1 MKRSE
6 IAAQLEKGGAFILG
20 EYRVTKGDVVN
31 YRDKA
36 TGKAASFSQRI
47 HVVESGET
55 VVHVQDRV
63 EDGVDPRKL
72 PAPFSKGQ
80 TAIVPSSNVQISEDG
95 AHMFKFGP
103 GVSLDAIVRAI
114 NQVGA
119 APSDLISIL
128 QALKQAGALHA
139 ELVVI

>member
-55 VVHVQDRV
+55 VVHVQARV

-80 TAIVPSSNVQISEDG
+80 KVLLAVETLERVQG
-95 AHMFKFGP
+95 F
-103 GVSLDAIVRAI
+103 LRATGNLLPI
-114 NQVGA
+114 EG
-119 APSDLISIL
+119 
-128 QALKQAGALHA
+128 
-139 ELVVI
+139 